1 METGTAWGLSRFPG
15 LAPDQGTIGAMRL
28 TSFQRLAVTTTA
40 LTYLLIAVGGLVRA
54 SGAGL
59 GCPDWP
65 RCFGS
70 WIPPVSAADLPPEFD
85 AAQFNPTLMWTEYLN
100 RLLGVSVG
108 FAIFA
113 TTVAAW
119 RRHRREPRILWPV
132 VAALLLTGYEGW
144 LGGRVVAHE
153 LAPWIV
159 TAHMV
164 VALVIVQLLLWAT
177 VESLVERTDRPAAAP
192 GLRRLGWAA
201 WTVALLLLAQV
212 GLGTQVRG
220 RVDEALETSPRAEA
234 LATVGELDN
243 LHREFAAVVTFAVL
257 GLWLWVWM
265 THPQHPAL
273 VRSAHA
279 ALGLTVVQIAA
290 GMALAGLALPPP
302 VQVTHLTA
310 ASLLLG
316 ALTVVALVAWVWPS
330 PSSARAVMR
339 TPAA

>member
-1 METGTAWGLSRFPG
+1 
-15 LAPDQGTIGAMRL
+15 MRL
-28 TSFQRLAVTTTA
+28 TSFQRLAIVTTA

-70 WIPPVSAADLPPEFD
+70 WVPPASAADLPAQFD
-85 AAQFNPTLMWTEYLN
+85 RALFNPTLMWTEYLN

-108 FAIFA
+108 FAILG
-113 TTVAAW
+113 TTIAAW
-119 RRHRREPRILWPV
+119 RRHRRQPRIVWPV
-132 VAALLLTGYEGW
+132 VVALLLTGYEGW

-177 VESLVERTDRPAAAP
+177 IESLRHDDARPAPDAP
-192 GLRRLGWAA
+192 ARRQLGWITWA
-201 WTVALLLLAQV
+201 TTALLLVQV

-220 RVDEALETSPRAEA
+220 RVDDLLDAGVPRVEV
-234 LATVGELDN
+234 LAGVGDLDT
-243 LHREFAAVVTFAVL
+243 LHRDLAAVVTLAVVALWIWTFTRFA
-257 GLWLWVWM
+257 GHAIIQRM
-265 THPQHPAL
+265 A
-273 VRSAHA
+273 SA
-279 ALGLTVVQIAA
+279 ALAFVVLQILA
-290 GMALAGLALPPP
+290 GMLLAGASLPPP
-302 VQVTHLTA
+302 AQVTHLTV

-316 ALTVVALVAWVWPS
+316 ALTALALVAWRWPA
-330 PSSARAVMR
+330 PSRGAVTTR
-339 TPAA
+339 TAA

>member
-1 METGTAWGLSRFPG
+1 
-15 LAPDQGTIGAMRL
+15 MRL
-28 TSFQRLAVTTTA
+28 TSFQRLAIATTA

-70 WIPPVSAADLPPEFD
+70 WIPPASAADLPPGFD
-85 AAQFNPTLMWTEYLN
+85 VAQFNPVLMWTEYLN

-108 FAIFA
+108 FAIFG
-113 TTVAAW
+113 TTIAAW
-119 RRHRREPRILWPV
+119 RAHRRHPRILWPT

-177 VESLVERTDRPAAAP
+177 VESLRDEAGGGDGAADSRRTF
-192 GLRRLGWAA
+192 GWVTWAA
-201 WTVALLLLAQV
+201 TAVLLTQVA
-212 GLGTQVRG
+212 LGTQVRS
-220 RVDEALETSPRAEA
+220 RVDDLLAAATPRAEV
-234 LATVGELDN
+234 LAGVGAFDDW
-243 LHREFAAVVTFAVL
+243 HRELAAVVTLAVI
-257 GLWLWVWM
+257 GLWAWAWSRFQA
-265 THPQHPAL
+265 HRAL
-273 VRSAHA
+273 VGAANA
-279 ALGLTVVQIAA
+279 ALAAVVLQILA

-302 VQVTHLTA
+302 VQVIHLTVS
-310 ASLLLG
+310 SLLLG
-316 ALTVVALVAWVWPS
+316 ALTALGLVAWRWPA
-330 PSSARAVMR
+330 PSSDRLRAR
-339 TPAA
+339 PAA